1 VIECE
6 TAYNT
11 ERGVEC
17 YESTKGEG
25 ALVYQPLSTGIT
37 YQLIPRATADGI
49 PLHTMG
55 YGRTSAANGDVF
67 SHVFNYP
74 ANYWD
79 AASVIVNQLLEE
91 NDGGT

>member
-1 VIECE
+1 
-6 TAYNT
+6 
-11 ERGVEC
+11 
-17 YESTKGEG
+17 
-25 ALVYQPLSTGIT
+25 
-37 YQLIPRATADGI
+37 
-49 PLHTMG
+49 MG

-91 NDGGT
+91 NDGDLSGKTIALLYHNSAYGGSRSARWRRCRKCTASS